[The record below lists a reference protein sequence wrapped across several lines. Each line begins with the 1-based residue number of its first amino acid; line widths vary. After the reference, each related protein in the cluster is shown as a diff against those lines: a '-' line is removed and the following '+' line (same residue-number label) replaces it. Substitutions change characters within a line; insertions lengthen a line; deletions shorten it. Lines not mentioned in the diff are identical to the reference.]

1 MICEV
6 GMFQEGHSRAHIP
19 TLLSICLDVEL
30 TGKGK
35 LRSKRSQWYAVFDST
50 YTKIY
55 SLVAQ
60 TVKSLPIL
68 QETQVLSW
76 VRKIP
81 WRRKEQP
88 IPVFLPGES
97 HGQRSLVCH
106 SPWGHKESDTT
117 E

>member
-6 GMFQEGHSRAHIP
+6 GMFQEGHSRACIP

-35 LRSKRSQWYAVFDST
+35 LRSKRSQWYALFDST

-60 TVKSLPIL
+60 TVKSAYTAGDPGSIL
-68 QETQVLSW
+68 GQEDTLEKERATHSSILAW
-76 VRKIP
+76 RIP
-81 WRRKEQP
+81 WTEE
-88 IPVFLPGES
+88 PGLS
-97 HGQRSLVCH
+97 
-106 SPWGHKESDTT
+106 
-117 E
+117 